1 MRKCIKCLYLLIVAI
16 FISCDKNNSQE
27 SNLEYIQTKDGQ
39 LLDVIKDSIL
49 YYNIE
54 NCHFANTDIINPNQ
68 TGTLN
73 GFLTSETQRKHWVKV
88 IFSNG
93 EAFGLQNGMTYY
105 ARNEMYYQHIS
116 TNNNGQIAIPYTSQV
131 YSMGIIDGN
140 DLYNIGYIHSSGEY
154 YITDIPVNC
163 QTTLF
168 YIGYDLKGNPI
179 NKYFPC
185 NPKDL
190 TWNYSWFNLNK

>member
-39 LLDVIKDSIL
+39 LLDLSKDSNHN
-49 YYNIE
+49 YNIE

-68 TGTLN
+68 TGALN

-93 EAFGLQNGMTYY
+93 EAFGLQKW
-105 ARNEMYYQHIS
+105 
-116 TNNNGQIAIPYTSQV
+116 
-131 YSMGIIDGN
+131 
-140 DLYNIGYIHSSGEY
+140 
-154 YITDIPVNC
+154 
-163 QTTLF
+163 
-168 YIGYDLKGNPI
+168 YDLL
-179 NKYFPC
+179 C
-185 NPKDL
+185 PKRNVL
-190 TWNYSWFNLNK
+190 SAHLHK